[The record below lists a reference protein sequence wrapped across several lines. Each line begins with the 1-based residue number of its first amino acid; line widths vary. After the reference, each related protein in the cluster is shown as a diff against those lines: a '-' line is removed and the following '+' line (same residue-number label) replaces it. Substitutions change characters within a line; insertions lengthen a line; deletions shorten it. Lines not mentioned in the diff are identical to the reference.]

1 MDMRRTLIL
10 LVATTGLWACGTGG
24 DDGGSGGGSGS
35 SSGLAGLLK
44 GFGKAANGTGG
55 EGGSGGGPIGTDG
68 GLPVGGGSGG
78 GASSSDCSTIC
89 ARVMQCIPEGG
100 CPNFGRLPDAQM
112 NEVIAAC
119 VPACQQGLTDE
130 ALAEVNAA
138 TCTEIYQEIS
148 AGEPE
153 VQAFCALEPASDADC
168 SAFCQQLSMCGGE
181 VTNELCQLTCLYGDG
196 VRCIL
201 QNGTCNAPECAPY
214 FPSD

>member
-1 MDMRRTLIL
+1 MKRVLIL
-10 LVATTGLWACGTGG
+10 LVATTGLWACGTSG
-24 DDGGSGGGSGS
+24 DDGGTGGGTG

-44 GFGKAANGTGG
+44 GFGKAANGSGG

-68 GLPVGGGSGG
+68 GLPSGGSGG
-78 GASSSDCSTIC
+78 GANTADCQAIC
-89 ARVMQCIPEGG
+89 QRVMQCIPEGG
-100 CPNFGRLPDAQM
+100 CPNFARLPDAQM

-148 AGEPE
+148 SGEPE

-168 SAFCQQLSMCGGE
+168 STFCQQLSMCGGE
-181 VTNELCQLTCLYGDG
+181 VTDELCRLTCLYGDG

-201 QNGTCNAPECAPY
+201 QNGTCNAPECASY
-214 FPSD
+214 FPAE